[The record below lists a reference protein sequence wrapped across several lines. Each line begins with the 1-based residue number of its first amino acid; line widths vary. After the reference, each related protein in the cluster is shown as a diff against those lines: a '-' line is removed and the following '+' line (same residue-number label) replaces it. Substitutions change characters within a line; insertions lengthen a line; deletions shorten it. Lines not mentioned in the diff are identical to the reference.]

1 MINDSKE
8 NVFVA
13 PSRHWRNPLWK
24 IKLFA
29 DYLKGHYSWNKR
41 TNKKLQ
47 YLILL
52 WTHKKL
58 QRVKHSES
66 IRFGNIVKRL
76 LSKHTIQVNSD
87 EQLFVRIPN
96 WIKVITYN
104 RLFKPQHKRWIPN
117 IFRFYSNVLG
127 VLLKSLYI
135 YKTIIH
141 SCISKW
147 YRSKMMHSTIYIKCF
162 IAYMNIILQPCR
174 FMSCRIKLCTKTI
187 NKMRN
192 LRKIPRTN
200 KIIMVNILGRIDNQ
214 WRFQLDLATI
224 YSFENILFF

>member
-127 VLLKSLYI
+127 VLLRSLYV
-135 YKTIIH
+135 
-141 SCISKW
+141 
-147 YRSKMMHSTIYIKCF
+147 YI
-162 IAYMNIILQPCR
+162 R
-174 FMSCRIKLCTKTI
+174 R
-187 NKMRN
+187 
-192 LRKIPRTN
+192 
-200 KIIMVNILGRIDNQ
+200 
-214 WRFQLDLATI
+214 
-224 YSFENILFF
+224 

>member
-104 RLFKPQHKRWIPN
+104 RLSKPQHKRWIPN
-117 IFRFYSNVLG
+117 IFRF
-127 VLLKSLYI
+127 
-135 YKTIIH
+135 

-162 IAYMNIILQPCR
+162 IACMNIILQPCR

>member
-1 MINDSKE
+1 M
-8 NVFVA
+8 
-13 PSRHWRNPLWK
+13 
-24 IKLFA
+24 
-29 DYLKGHYSWNKR
+29 
-41 TNKKLQ
+41 
-47 YLILL
+47 
-52 WTHKKL
+52 
-58 QRVKHSES
+58 
-66 IRFGNIVKRL
+66 KRL

-127 VLLKSLYI
+127 VLLKSLYV
-135 YKTIIH
+135 
-141 SCISKW
+141 